1 MVKFS
6 KLRGNLI
13 KEINS
18 LRKFNYPSLNQILDN
33 FGIVIEKLIITK
45 CKSGH
50 EMAKHSKPYRLN
62 ARFYE
67 DKRDN
72 SSYLENFNTHIKSNK
87 VSIFI
92 KKRDITLIT
101 VKYFPL

>member
-1 MVKFS
+1 
-6 KLRGNLI
+6 
-13 KEINS
+13 
-18 LRKFNYPSLNQILDN
+18 
-33 FGIVIEKLIITK
+33 
-45 CKSGH
+45 
-50 EMAKHSKPYRLN
+50 MAKHSKPYRLN